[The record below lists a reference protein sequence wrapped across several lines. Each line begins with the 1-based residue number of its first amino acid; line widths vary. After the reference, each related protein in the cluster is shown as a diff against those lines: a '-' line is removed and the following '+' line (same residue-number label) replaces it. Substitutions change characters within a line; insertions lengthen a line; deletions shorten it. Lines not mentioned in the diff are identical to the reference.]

1 MKYLLD
7 TNICIYI
14 IKLSPPLVI
23 KKFHS
28 LIIGDIG
35 ISTIT
40 LSELEYGVAK
50 SSHKTKNEE
59 ALSQFIMP
67 LEILEFDMAAASLYG
82 KLRADLENNG
92 KPIGAMDMLI
102 AAHALS
108 MNVTL
113 VTNNEKEFMRIKNLK
128 IENWVTPN

>member
-14 IKLSPPLVI
+14 IKHSPPSVI
-23 KKFHS
+23 KKFHT

-50 SSHKTKNEE
+50 SSHKSKNEE
-59 ALSQFIMP
+59 ALSKFIMP
-67 LEILEFDMAAASLYG
+67 LEILEFDSAAASVYG
-82 KLRADLENNG
+82 KLRAELEING
-92 KPIGAMDMLI
+92 KPIGSMDMLI

-108 MNVTL
+108 LNVIL
-113 VTNNEKEFMRIKNLK
+113 VTNNEKEFTRIKNLQV
-128 IENWVTPN
+128 ENWVTPN

>member
-14 IKLSPPLVI
+14 IKHSPPSVI

-35 ISTIT
+35 ISSIT
-40 LSELEYGVAK
+40 LAELEYGVAK
-50 SSHKTKNEE
+50 SAHKAKNEE
-59 ALSQFIMP
+59 ALSNFIMP
-67 LEILEFDMAAASLYG
+67 LEIMEFDSTAASVYG
-82 KLRADLENNG
+82 KIRADLENNG
-92 KPIGAMDMLI
+92 NIIGSMDMLI

-108 MNVTL
+108 INVVL
-113 VTNNEKEFMRIKNLK
+113 VTNNEKEFSRIKNLQ
-128 IENWVTPN
+128 IENWVTPD